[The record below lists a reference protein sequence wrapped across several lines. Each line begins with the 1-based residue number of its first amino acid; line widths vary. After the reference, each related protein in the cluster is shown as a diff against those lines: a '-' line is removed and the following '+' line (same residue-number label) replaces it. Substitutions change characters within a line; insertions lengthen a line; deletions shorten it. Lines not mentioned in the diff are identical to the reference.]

1 MSRRQKRDGGA
12 NMTMSHTLRAD
23 GATRHAQAQP
33 VPGIASEDYA
43 ASERTLAKAFRRIL
57 PFIFICYV
65 ISYLDRTNVGFS
77 ALTMNKDLGLT
88 AEQFGFGAGLFFVG
102 YFLFEIPSNLIMQKV
117 GARVWIAR
125 IMITWGLFSMAT
137 AFVVGPKSFAAA
149 RFLLGLAEAGF
160 TPGIYLY
167 FTHWFPGK
175 WRAKVTAAFLVG
187 IPVANMIGSPVSGAL
202 LELGGLHGLRSWQWL
217 LLIEGVPAVILGI
230 ACLFVLADRPEK
242 AKWLSDE
249 EKSSLAKRLALEQG
263 DIGARHGSNLRDAM
277 TNWRVFVLAF
287 INFCGIVGS
296 LGVGLWMPQNHQ
308 AVRRRA
314 RGRRLAHS
322 DSVCNRRGS
331 DALVGTRRQSL
342 AEPHSVCGWRAGR
355 GGPGAVREHFRRH
368 ARAQTDRT
376 VLHGERHS
384 GFPGDLL
391 GHSIRIPHRASR
403 CRRARAHRLGGQ
415 SRRLRW
421 PVDDRRAQAGLRR
434 LHRAAARGLGRAAAR
449 CADHRVARR
458 PRRRRRRS
466 AFGPQ
471 GVIHAFKTNP

>member
-1 MSRRQKRDGGA
+1 M
-12 NMTMSHTLRAD
+12 NYSHAPSAAEPER
-23 GATRHAQAQP
+23 
-33 VPGIASEDYA
+33 IAHTVDARNIGTDDFA

-65 ISYLDRTNVGFS
+65 ISYLDRTNVGFA

-117 GARVWIAR
+117 GARIWIAR
-125 IMITWGLFSMAT
+125 IMITWGVFSMAT

-187 IPVANMIGSPVSGAL
+187 IPVANMIGSPISGAL

-217 LLIEGVPAVILGI
+217 LLIEGVPAVLLGI

-242 AKWLSDE
+242 AKWLTDE
-249 EKSSLAKRLALEQG
+249 EKSSLARRLAMEQR
-263 DIGARHGSNLRDAM
+263 DIGAKHGTNLRDAM

-296 LGVGLWMPQNHQ
+296 LGVGLWMPQIIKQFGVEH
-308 AVRRRA
+308 AVVGWLAAIPYAIGAVAMLWWARVANRA
-314 RGRRLAHS
+314 S
-322 DSVCNRRGS
+322 NRIPYVAG
-331 DALVGTRRQSL
+331 ALVVAAVALGCSTLIDGPVLKLIALSITVSGIL
-342 AEPHSVCGWRAGR
+342 AFQATYWAIP
-355 GGPGAVREHFRRH
+355 
-368 ARAQTDRT
+368 
-376 VLHGERHS
+376 S
-384 GFPGDLL
+384 GFLT
-391 GHSIRIPHRASR
+391 
-403 CRRARAHRLGGQ
+403 
-415 SRRLRW
+415 
-421 PVDDRRAQAGLRR
+421 
-434 LHRAAARGLGRAAAR
+434 GRAAAGGLALIVSVGNLGGFVGPSMIGALKQFSGGFTAPLLAVSAVLLLGALTVAWLGDPG
-449 CADHRVARR
+449 ADAGEAPAAHKA
-458 PRRRRRRS
+458 
-466 AFGPQ
+466 
-471 GVIHAFKTNP
+471 

>member
-1 MSRRQKRDGGA
+1 MSQ
-12 NMTMSHTLRAD
+12 TLRAD
-23 GATRHAQAQP
+23 SATRYTNAQP
-33 VPGIASEDYA
+33 VAGISSAEYA

-65 ISYLDRTNVGFS
+65 VSYLDRTNVGFA
-77 ALTMNKDLGLT
+77 ALTMNKELGLT

-125 IMITWGLFSMAT
+125 IMITWGLLSMAT

-202 LELGGLHGLRSWQWL
+202 LEFGGLHGLRSWQWL
-217 LLIEGVPAVILGI
+217 LLIEGVPAVLLGI

-242 AKWLSDE
+242 AKWLSDD

-263 DIGARHGSNLRDAM
+263 NIGARHGSNLRDAM

-287 INFCGIVGS
+287 VNFCGIVGS
-296 LGVGLWMPQNHQ
+296 LGVGLWMPQIIKQFGVGH
-308 AVRRRA
+308 AVVGWLTAIPYAIGAVVMLWWA
-314 RGRRLAHS
+314 RVA
-322 DSVCNRRGS
+322 NRSPNRIPYVAG
-331 DALVGTRRQSL
+331 ALVVAAVALGASTLFDLPAFKLIALCFTVSGIL
-342 AEPHSVCGWRAGR
+342 AFQATYWAIP
-355 GGPGAVREHFRRH
+355 
-368 ARAQTDRT
+368 
-376 VLHGERHS
+376 S
-384 GFPGDLL
+384 GFLT
-391 GHSIRIPHRASR
+391 
-403 CRRARAHRLGGQ
+403 
-415 SRRLRW
+415 
-421 PVDDRRAQAGLRR
+421 
-434 LHRAAARGLGRAAAR
+434 GRAAAGGLALIVSVGNLGGFVGPSMIGALKQFSGGFTVPLLAVSGVLLLGALTIAWLGDPG
-449 CADHRVARR
+449 ADAGEA
-458 PRRRRRRS
+458 PS
-466 AFGPQ
+466 AHK
-471 GVIHAFKTNP
+471 V